1 MFFVLALLLLIFLP
15 SPWNL
20 VGALV
25 SLILFVLEVGY
36 WQRRM
41 RAHKVQTGV
50 ENLVGATG
58 EVTTTLSPRGQ
69 IRVHGELWEARSAT
83 PVEPGARVRVV
94 AVDGLTLE
102 VERAVSTSG
111 RGTQGLGPA
120 ALVAAAVLAL
130 AACGG
135 DNGES
140 ASESYANS
148 VCGQLSM
155 WAADQRDTLNSL
167 QDAGLSITK
176 EDVAAALGDVR
187 DSTQVLIEDLK
198 GLDPPET
205 DEGQKARTELDNL
218 GTELTQQVDTVQQ
231 ALDANTSVVALASTA
246 TTALST
252 AVSDVSS
259 TLDELQNLDSD
270 ELKDAFENSDDCTAL
285 RDEVESIGS

>member
-1 MFFVLALLLLIFLP
+1 MFFVLALLLLLFLP

-25 SLILFVLEVGY
+25 SLVLFVLEVAY

-41 RAHKVQTGV
+41 RSRKVQTGV

-58 EVTTTLSPRGQ
+58 EVTTPLEPRGQ

-94 AVDGLTLE
+94 AMDGLTLE
-102 VERAVSTSG
+102 VEPAISTSG
-111 RGTQGLGPA
+111 RGAQGLGPT
-120 ALVAAAVLAL
+120 ALIAAAVLAL

-155 WAADQRDTLNSL
+155 WAADQRDTLTSL
-167 QDAGLSITK
+167 KDAGLSITK
-176 EDVAAALGDVR
+176 EDVQTAVGDVR
-187 DSTQVLIEDLK
+187 DSTEVLVSDLK

-205 DEGQKARTELDNL
+205 DEGQQAKTELENL
-218 GTELTQQVDTVQQ
+218 GTKLTQQLDTVQQ
-231 ALDANTSVVALASTA
+231 ALDANTGVAALASTV

-252 AVSDVSS
+252 AATDVNS
-259 TLDELQNLDSD
+259 TLDELENLDSG
-270 ELKDAFENSDDCTAL
+270 EVKDAFQDSDDCKSL
-285 RDEVESIGS
+285 RDEVENIGS